1 MMARGQNNKAPR
13 WNSSLEH
20 GKLLEDRIST
30 LYHGGQ
36 LIDSKTS
43 FQEVLDGVPQLAFY
57 SRDSLRRAAK
67 GFAAR
72 FGITLV
78 MVGT

>member
-1 MMARGQNNKAPR
+1 MARGQNNKAPR
-13 WNSSLEH
+13 WNSSSEH
-20 GKLLEDRIST
+20 GKILEDRIST

-36 LIDSKTS
+36 LIDGQTT
-43 FQEVLDGVPQLAFY
+43 FQDILDGVPQLGLY

-72 FGITLV
+72 FGVSLV
-78 MVGT
+78 MAGT